1 MTPIDADRRSRTSVV
16 HFRPRRKRAVREL
29 TSLTLN
35 LAPMVDVVF
44 LLLIFFIST
53 TTFRR
58 AEGLLAAQLPRQGSQ
73 SDRVSL
79 PISPIFVHLVET
91 GPGPTDYS
99 ITIENFIDQ
108 PTSFNELADFL
119 RNVQENPGFDEL
131 TPVVIKAAVEVKWD
145 HVVACWNAA
154 VRAGSRH
161 VSFGLE

>member
-1 MTPIDADRRSRTSVV
+1 MPIETDRGAPAAVV
-16 HFRPRRKRAVREL
+16 HFRPRRKRVAREL

-73 SDRVSL
+73 ADQVSL
-79 PISPIFVHLVET
+79 PIAPIFVRLVET

-119 RNVQENPGFDEL
+119 RTVQENPGFDEL

-145 HVVACWNAA
+145 HVVGCWNAA